1 MDVTTERIVRQ
12 AGVVPYRINKKGR
25 IQVLLVTSRNHD
37 RWVFPKGT
45 IEKNETPAQC
55 ALREAGEEAGIFG
68 EIESACLGRYRYDK
82 FGSPRE
88 VDIFLM
94 RVDEVH
100 DAWPEDHQ
108 RDRDWFTL
116 EEAASQMIDSEM
128 TRIVSHLEGLIFS
141 D

>member
-1 MDVTTERIVRQ
+1 MDVIRNRVVRQ
-12 AGVVPYRINKKGR
+12 AGAIPYRIRKGR

-45 IEKNETPAQC
+45 IEQGETPAQC
-55 ALREAGEEAGIFG
+55 ALREAGEEAGVSG

-88 VDIFLM
+88 VDMFLM

-100 DAWPEDHQ
+100 DEWPEDRQ
-108 RDRDWFTL
+108 RERDWLTL
-116 EEAASQMIDSEM
+116 EAAAQQMVDREM
-128 TRIVSHLEGLIFS
+128 VRIIHHVEELIFS

>member
-12 AGVVPYRINKKGR
+12 AGVVPYRISKKGR

-100 DAWPEDHQ
+100 DEWPEDHQ

-116 EEAASQMIDSEM
+116 EEAASQMIDPEM